1 MREEIS
7 LIEEL
12 DRGLERQDRLD
23 VQLTRLEVAL
33 VEQKEAQGTDNLTD
47 NLDTV

>member
-7 LIEEL
+7 LIEGL

-23 VQLTRLEVAL
+23 VQIARLEAVL
-33 VEQKEAQGTDNLTD
+33 GTDNLVEPNENQDGDHTG
-47 NLDTV
+47 